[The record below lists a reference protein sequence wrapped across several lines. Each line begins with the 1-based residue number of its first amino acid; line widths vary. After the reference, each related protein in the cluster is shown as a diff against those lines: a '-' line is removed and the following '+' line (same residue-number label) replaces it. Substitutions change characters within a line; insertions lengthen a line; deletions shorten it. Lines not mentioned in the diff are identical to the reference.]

1 MITVYI
7 GLGSNLADPVTQVK
21 SAIKALQSLEK
32 SELKVVSSLYKSLPM
47 GPAEQPDYIN
57 AVACMETILEPLEL
71 LDALLAIEQSQG
83 RKRSVERWGPRTLDL
98 DILLYGEKIITSERL
113 NVPHPGLHERSFV
126 LYPLHEIA
134 PDLDIPVHGPITE
147 LLANCHSTGLER
159 LATHDI

>member
-7 GLGSNLADPVTQVK
+7 GLGSNLADPVSQVK
-21 SAIKALQSLEK
+21 SAIKALQLLQK
-32 SELKVVSSLYKSLPM
+32 SELKKVSSFYKSLPM

-83 RKRSVERWGPRTLDL
+83 RQRSAERWGPRTLDL

-113 NVPHPGLHERSFV
+113 KVPHSGLHERSFV

-134 PDLDIPVHGPITE
+134 PDLDIPVHGPIAE

-159 LATHDI
+159 LATHDT

>member
-1 MITVYI
+1 M
-7 GLGSNLADPVTQVK
+7 GSNLADPVSQVK
-21 SAIKALQSLEK
+21 SAIKTLQSLEK
-32 SELKVVSSLYKSLPM
+32 SELKKVSSLYQSLPM

-57 AVACMETILEPLEL
+57 AVACMKTMLEPFEL

-83 RKRSVERWGPRTLDL
+83 RQRCAERWGPRTLDL

-113 NVPHPGLHERSFV
+113 KVPHSGLHERSFV

-134 PDLDIPVHGPITE
+134 PDLDIPVHGPIAE
-147 LLANCHSTGLER
+147 LLAKCDSTGLER